1 MSYKDNLSKRIIV
14 IVYHLTIEQVL
25 EARVNR
31 NWKYYDELE
40 EVEKLQYRLEELS
53 IYEDILEGITE
64 DDMSRVMK
72 EMYDTRFG

>member
-64 DDMSRVMK
+64 DDMSRIMK